1 MTDTQA
7 LFTYRLRQAAET
19 LCDAEKMLQN
29 DLTPRSVI
37 NRAYYAMFYT
47 VLALFISAGL
57 NPKTSKHSGV
67 IAVFDKEF
75 VHTGKLDRR
84 FSRMLHRMFDARQ
97 ESDYKELVES
107 SAKEAAESI
116 KMASEFVRTIKS
128 FIDEKSEF

>member
-19 LCDAEKMLQN
+19 LRDAEKMLQN

-57 NPKTSKHSGV
+57 NPKTSRIRKSMHFQSLPFRSGSPPNDEGGPSHPRRGARV
-67 IAVFDKEF
+67 TMF
-75 VHTGKLDRR
+75 VTN
-84 FSRMLHRMFDARQ
+84 
-97 ESDYKELVES
+97 Y
-107 SAKEAAESI
+107 
-116 KMASEFVRTIKS
+116 
-128 FIDEKSEF
+128 

>member
-19 LCDAEKMLQN
+19 LRDAEQMLQN
-29 DLTPRSVI
+29 NLTPRSVI

-67 IAVFDKEF
+67 IAIFDKEF
-75 VHTGKLDRR
+75 VHTGKIDRR
-84 FSRMLHRMFDARQ
+84 FSSMLHRMFDARQ

-107 SAKEAAESI
+107 SAEEATKSL
-116 KMASEFVRTIKS
+116 KVASEFVRTIKS
-128 FIDEKSEF
+128 FIDEQSEF

>member
-1 MTDTQA
+1 
-7 LFTYRLRQAAET
+7 
-19 LCDAEKMLQN
+19 MLQN

-97 ESDYKELVES
+97 ECDYKELVEFS
-107 SAKEAAESI
+107 TEEAAESI
-116 KMASEFVRTIKS
+116 EIANEFIKTIKAYIEES
-128 FIDEKSEF
+128 MKAES